1 MSAAPGPMPSRPDD
15 TQLRLGVE
23 TTLLLWVRTGVA
35 LMAFGFF
42 LTRIALL
49 FQEVE
54 DVAPGPSGRAAHHP
68 SLWGGIGFLLAGPA
82 ACLAAAWFH
91 HRFLSRLPPPA
102 RELPATFSLGLA
114 LAVAVA
120 LAGLALAVYLLL
132 TV

>member
-1 MSAAPGPMPSRPDD
+1 MSASSGPPSSRPDD
-15 TQLRLGVE
+15 APLRMGVE

-49 FQEVE
+49 FQEAE
-54 DVAPGPSGRAAHHP
+54 DVDVPRPGRGAPSPH
-68 SLWGGIGFLLAGPA
+68 GGIGFILAGSA

-91 HRFLSRLPPPA
+91 HRFLRRLPPPG
-102 RELPATFSLGLA
+102 RELPGTLPFGLA
-114 LAVAVA
+114 LSVAVAVA
-120 LAGLALAVYLLL
+120 GFALAAYLLL

>member
-1 MSAAPGPMPSRPDD
+1 MSAAPGPTPSRPDD

-54 DVAPGPSGRAAHHP
+54 DVAPAPPGHAAHP
-68 SLWGGIGFLLAGPA
+68 SLWGGIGFLLAGSA
-82 ACLAAAWFH
+82 SCLAAAWFH
-91 HRFLSRLPPPA
+91 HRFLRRLPPPA

-114 LAVAVA
+114 LSVAVA
-120 LAGLALAVYLLL
+120 LAGFVLAAYLVL